1 MKKYIWTLMLLPV
14 IAIGFTSCSEDD
26 EPEIPWY
33 EDIATLQSDYAKAL
47 IDAQYPDASKVSTTL
62 MPISESNPE
71 LEWITVDGKKM
82 VLVCAITNQPS
93 LRFWAATDTFRLS
106 KQTGLWVT
114 LPQEWKHRAGQY
126 AGMDSIASRFRM
138 IQMLGLYPDCDYDT
152 VIEFYVDASMLFRP
166 SFNPDI
172 TTTTSVTS
180 FPSWA
185 GETYTVG
192 ITNFREWFAYQ
203 KSVAYEGPY
212 ACPWTQLGYTYD
224 WHHGAP
230 RQGLSEYIATVNA
243 LAKIKT
249 RQGSWTFIKSR

>member
-1 MKKYIWTLMLLPV
+1 MKTNIWRLLMLMTVALLV
-14 IAIGFTSCSEDD
+14 TSCSEDD

-62 MPISESNPE
+62 MPISENNPE

-126 AGMDSIASRFRM
+126 AGMDSGQEQIAGKTANKLVNRAGRLSRCTHGSCF
-138 IQMLGLYPDCDYDT
+138 G
-152 VIEFYVDASMLFRP
+152 
-166 SFNPDI
+166 
-172 TTTTSVTS
+172 
-180 FPSWA
+180 
-185 GETYTVG
+185 
-192 ITNFREWFAYQ
+192 
-203 KSVAYEGPY
+203 GP
-212 ACPWTQLGYTYD
+212 
-224 WHHGAP
+224 
-230 RQGLSEYIATVNA
+230 
-243 LAKIKT
+243 
-249 RQGSWTFIKSR
+249 FI